1 MDAVN
6 TENWNPH
13 GYDTPPP
20 PQPQPQPQ
28 PQPPRRLAG
37 PVVAAAVIAG
47 LIGGGVGLG
56 GSLLIDQA
64 APNRTAVPALIA
76 QPNATSA
83 ADLQPGSTTYAAQ
96 VASKFAADIRVATS
110 QGTAVGSGIV
120 LSPDGYVLTNNHVVS
135 GASDGSQIQVTT
147 SDGKTYAGAVTG
159 TSPSYDLA
167 IVKLAN
173 ASGLTPATLG
183 QSSGLKVGE
192 QVVAVGSPENLS
204 NTVTSGIISA
214 LSRTVTAG
222 SQDGG
227 GEVAVYNGLQTDTP
241 INPGNSGGPLV
252 NLSGQVIGVNSAVDT
267 GQGST
272 GGVQAYGL
280 GFAIPIDTARRVANE
295 LLADGHATKPV
306 LGVSGSL
313 EAQNDNGVAGARLT
327 SVESGGAAD
336 AAGIKAGDVITK
348 VGDAMIGN
356 YADLMAQILT
366 HAPGQTVPVTISS
379 GGQTRTV
386 QVTLGSAVDKQQTV
400 ITRSPFGGLVP

>member
-1 MDAVN
+1 M
-6 TENWNPH
+6 
-13 GYDTPPP
+13 
-20 PQPQPQPQ
+20 
-28 PQPPRRLAG
+28 
-37 PVVAAAVIAG
+37 
-47 LIGGGVGLG
+47 
-56 GSLLIDQA
+56 
-64 APNRTAVPALIA
+64 
-76 QPNATSA
+76 
-83 ADLQPGSTTYAAQ
+83 
-96 VASKFAADIRVATS
+96 
-110 QGTAVGSGIV
+110 
-120 LSPDGYVLTNNHVVS
+120 
-135 GASDGSQIQVTT
+135 
-147 SDGKTYAGAVTG
+147 
-159 TSPSYDLA
+159 
-167 IVKLAN
+167 
-173 ASGLTPATLG
+173 
-183 QSSGLKVGE
+183 
-192 QVVAVGSPENLS
+192 
-204 NTVTSGIISA
+204 
-214 LSRTVTAG
+214 
-222 SQDGG
+222 
-227 GEVAVYNGLQTDTP
+227 
-241 INPGNSGGPLV
+241 

-366 HAPGQTVPVTISS
+366 HAPGQTVPVTVSS